1 MLDVAAEGV
10 VDTAVINST
19 TTVSNLTLLVIDL
32 DDIGNYSCLA
42 ENFLAISAQGSAEA
56 VLFVQRK
63 L

>member
-1 MLDVAAEGV
+1 MLDIAAEGV
-10 VDTAVINST
+10 VETSVINST

-32 DDIGNYSCLA
+32 NDIGNYSCLA

-63 L
+63 S